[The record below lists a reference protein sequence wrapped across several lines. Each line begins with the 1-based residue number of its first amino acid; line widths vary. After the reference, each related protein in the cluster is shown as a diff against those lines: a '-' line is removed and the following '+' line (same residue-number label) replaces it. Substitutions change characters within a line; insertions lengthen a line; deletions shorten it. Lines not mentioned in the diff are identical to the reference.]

1 MNHCWELFAAAAAV
15 VVDFVV
21 QALVSTSSL
30 VGFLNF
36 HWKCLTAAAAAA
48 AAAALLLVFAAQLAA
63 GAATGPAQ
71 CI

>member
-48 AAAALLLVFAAQLAA
+48 ALLLVFAAQLAA

>member
-1 MNHCWELFAAAAAV
+1 MNHCWELFAAAAV

-36 HWKCLTAAAAAA
+36 HWKCLAA

>member
-1 MNHCWELFAAAAAV
+1 MNHCLELFAAAAV

-48 AAAALLLVFAAQLAA
+48 ALLLVFAAQLAA

>member
-36 HWKCLTAAAAAA
+36 HWKCLTAAAAA
-48 AAAALLLVFAAQLAA
+48 LLLVFAAQLAA

>member
-36 HWKCLTAAAAAA
+36 HWKCLA

>member
-1 MNHCWELFAAAAAV
+1 MNHCWELFAAAAV

-36 HWKCLTAAAAAA
+36 HWKCLAAAAAA

>member
-1 MNHCWELFAAAAAV
+1 MNHCLELFAAAAV

-36 HWKCLTAAAAAA
+36 HWKCLAAAAA

>member
-48 AAAALLLVFAAQLAA
+48 ALLLVFAAQLAAA

>member
-36 HWKCLTAAAAAA
+36 HWKCLTAAAA
-48 AAAALLLVFAAQLAA
+48 LLLVFAAQLAA

>member
-48 AAAALLLVFAAQLAA
+48 AAALLLVFAAQLAA

>member
-1 MNHCWELFAAAAAV
+1 MNHCLELFAAAAV

-48 AAAALLLVFAAQLAA
+48 LLLVFAAQLAA

>member
-36 HWKCLTAAAAAA
+36 HWKCLTAAAAG

>member
-48 AAAALLLVFAAQLAA
+48 AALLLVFAAQLAA